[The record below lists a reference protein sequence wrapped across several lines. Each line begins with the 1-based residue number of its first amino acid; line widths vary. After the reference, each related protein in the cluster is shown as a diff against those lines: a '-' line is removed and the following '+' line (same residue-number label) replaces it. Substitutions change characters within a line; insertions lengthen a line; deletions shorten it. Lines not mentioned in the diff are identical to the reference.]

1 MDQARLEEYISLLCA
16 NGFMPQKTAV
26 KLMEMGK
33 IVKLERR
40 ATFLKIGEQKP
51 VVGIVLRGLMKVF
64 YLKNDKPV
72 NIFLIP
78 EQALATNFDMLF
90 NRMPSNQEIDCIEET
105 ELLILDYAE
114 VLRKQK
120 EDHEFCFDIYQ
131 IILRQLLDSLYRIE
145 TFLLLDAAERLD
157 HFLEAQPELAQ
168 RVPLNVLASFI
179 GVSEV
184 HVSRIRKK
192 KGKKNLN
199 A

>member
-1 MDQARLEEYISLLCA
+1 MDEARMEEYISLLCA
-16 NGFMPQKTAV
+16 NGFMPQKTAE
-26 KLMEMGK
+26 KLMQMGEV
-33 IVKLERR
+33 VKLERR
-40 ATFLKIGEQKP
+40 SPFLKIGEQKP

-90 NRMPSNQEIDCIEET
+90 NRIPSNQEIDCIEDT
-105 ELLILDYAE
+105 EILMLDYAQ
-114 VLRKQK
+114 VLQKQL

-131 IILRQLLDSLYRIE
+131 IVLRQLLDSLYRIE
-145 TFLLLDAAERLD
+145 TFLLMDAGERLD
-157 HFLEAQPELAQ
+157 RFLEAQPELAQ

-192 KGKKNLN
+192 KGKRPN
-199 A
+199 

>member
-1 MDQARLEEYISLLCA
+1 MDEATLEEYISLLCA

-40 ATFLKIGEQKP
+40 AAFLKIGEQKP
-51 VVGIVLRGLMKVF
+51 AVGIVLRGLMKVF

-90 NRMPSNQEIDCIEET
+90 NRMPSNQEIDCIEDT
-105 ELLILDYAE
+105 ELLILDYTQ
-114 VLRKQK
+114 VLQKQK

-131 IILRQLLDSLYRIE
+131 IVLRQLLDSLYRIE

-157 HFLEAQPELAQ
+157 RFFEEQPELAQ

-192 KGKKNLN
+192 KGKK
-199 A
+199 

>member
-1 MDQARLEEYISLLCA
+1 MDEGTLEEYITILCA
-16 NGFMPQKTAV
+16 NSFMPQTTAV

-40 ATFLKIGEQKP
+40 ATFLKIGELKP
-51 VVGIVLRGLMKVF
+51 TVGIVLRGLMKVF

-90 NRMPSNQEIDCIEET
+90 NRMPSNQEIDCIEDT
-105 ELLILDYAE
+105 ELLILDYTQ
-114 VLRKQK
+114 VLQKQK

-131 IILRQLLDSLYRIE
+131 IVLRQLLDSLYRIE

-157 HFLEAQPELAQ
+157 RFFEEQPELAQ

-192 KGKKNLN
+192 KGKK
-199 A
+199 